1 MFSRRKAG
9 RDTLAHL
16 DRIEAW
22 VRDRF
27 GVPDDQIV
35 LVSEEEGRVPG
46 FPPRLT
52 TVLFWM
58 GRDDRYRFRV
68 FKPAAEVERSDLPLA
83 WLRPALVDDGDADC
97 C

>member
-1 MFSRRKAG
+1 MFTTRSPA
-9 RDTLAHL
+9 RDTLEHL

-22 VRDRF
+22 VRARF
-27 GVPDDQIV
+27 SVPDDQIV
-35 LVSEEEGRVPG
+35 LVSEERGRVPG

-58 GRDDRYRFRV
+58 ARDERYRFRV
-68 FKPAAEVERSDLPLA
+68 FKPAAQVDKSDLPLA
-83 WLRPALVDDGDADC
+83 WLRPALIDDGDADC